1 MFTYKVREATLG
13 DHDSVRD
20 ISKGIY
26 QDTDFTTHIFPE
38 WIADEHWL
46 LYVAET
52 SLGQVIGFLALN
64 ITDGGESVV
73 VRSSR
78 VAVEFR
84 GKGLY
89 KQLLNTALQSANAML
104 HNLKFVIRARPAH
117 IRVPVGYKVLKISSK
132 VTLSC
137 SPTSADT
144 VKFPQLTNIGCPSLF
159 EDYCLTMKEL
169 AKLYDGNLS
178 FKEMFKGGILTI
190 EGETFRLSNKANW
203 EYLEK
208 RNDIFIIYTKYLVEK
223 NNNNTV
229 LSILCVSS
237 KVTNDDKILVTLN
250 VFGKEIAMVGYHIL
264 KALKTAIVSVGC
276 DFNLGLFIDEELE
289 EPILAFVKEEID
301 FCKTIWQRRLKV
313 QIATLEAHYMHS
325 IEE

>member
-1 MFTYKVREATLG
+1 MFTYKVREAALC
-13 DHDSVRD
+13 DHDCVRD

-26 QDTDFTTHIFPE
+26 QGTDFTANIFPE
-38 WIADEHWL
+38 WIADEQWL

-52 SLGQVIGFLALN
+52 SLGQVVGFLALN

-84 GKGLY
+84 GNGIY
-89 KQLLNTALQSANAML
+89 KQLLNTALQSANVKL
-104 HNLKFVIRARPAH
+104 PNLKFVIRARPAH
-117 IRVPVGYKVLKISSK
+117 IRVPIGYKVLKMSSK
-132 VTLSC
+132 ITLSC
-137 SPTSADT
+137 TPTSVDT
-144 VKFPQLTNIGCPSLF
+144 VKLPQLTNIVCPSLF
-159 EDYCLTMKEL
+159 EDYCLTIKEL
-169 AKLYDGNLS
+169 AKLYDANLS

-190 EGETFRLSNKANW
+190 EGETFQLSNKANW

-208 RNDIFIIYTKYLVEK
+208 RNDIFTIYTKYPIEK
-223 NNNNTV
+223 NNENAV
-229 LSILCVSS
+229 FSILCVSS

-276 DFNLGLFIDEELE
+276 DFNLGLFVDEELE
-289 EPILAFVKEEID
+289 EPILAFVKEELD

-313 QIATLEAHYMHS
+313 QIATLEAHYMNS
-325 IEE
+325 AEE